1 MTLSNVK
8 LGKQKKPDFSPN
20 KHRGMKLKRK
30 KYKIKIKIATKRI
43 MTKLKP
49 IH

>member
-20 KHRGMKLKRK
+20 KHQGMKLKEKNTR
-30 KYKIKIKIATKRI
+30 
-43 MTKLKP
+43 
-49 IH
+49 